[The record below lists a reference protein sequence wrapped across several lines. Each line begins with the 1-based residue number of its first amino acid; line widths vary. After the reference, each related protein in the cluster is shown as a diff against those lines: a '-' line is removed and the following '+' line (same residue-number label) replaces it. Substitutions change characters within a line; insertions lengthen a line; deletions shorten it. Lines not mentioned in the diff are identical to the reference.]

1 MADHWLY
8 WDNARRE
15 TTATISGL
23 LKRRPVIQH
32 HAAQL
37 KTAGDHSAS
46 DLAFAYRGNRSPAS
60 GLPVYW
66 QQAGY
71 GCIPCSALLRRSPY
85 NPQYRSF
92 EPCCPK
98 DTSKGI
104 RQMKAASDW
113 RRYSV
118 DPGYGHLQAIMAPGA
133 LAQPDPVIAA
143 MINRVAT
150 DSLLN
155 NTRHICGTLPV
166 VVNGRQDTIFS
177 RSYDMPGN
185 ELAFAYLK
193 SRLQQYGVPVDSL
206 VFGTRGKNLFATIKG
221 TMDSTKF
228 ILIGAHYD
236 NVGSPVAQGAD
247 DNASGV
253 AAVLECLRICATT
266 PMAYTVVFAFWDE
279 EELGSQ
285 GSRAYVTT
293 IPGSGRELMGSI
305 NMDMIAWDGN
315 RDSTAEIHVRNVRQ
329 SPQWAAKAVTINQDY
344 NIGLRL
350 NIISPGSSAMD
361 ATSFWNANQPAIAI
375 NEDYAHDMNPNW
387 HTVNDTLGNLN
398 LPYFTMI
405 TKLSLATL
413 LTYARPQSSAIGEI
427 PAPAVRIW
435 PNPDLRNVAACLAFR
450 RHWAYDHVT
459 LADRFASARA
469 AINDTVVPVIL
480 NGFIPNSNWDVATG
494 CIVTNEKLSKARSLP
509 SPIMLSSSKIARA
522 PGVTP
527 IL

>member
-1 MADHWLY
+1 M
-8 WDNARRE
+8 R
-15 TTATISGL
+15 TIL
-23 LKRRPVIQH
+23 LLLV
-32 HAAQL
+32 
-37 KTAGDHSAS
+37 
-46 DLAFAYRGNRSPAS
+46 LA
-60 GLPVYW
+60 
-66 QQAGY
+66 
-71 GCIPCSALLRRSPY
+71 
-85 NPQYRSF
+85 
-92 EPCCPK
+92 
-98 DTSKGI
+98 
-104 RQMKAASDW
+104 M
-113 RRYSV
+113 
-118 DPGYGHLQAIMAPGA
+118 MAPGA

-193 SRLQQYGVPVDSL
+193 SRLQEYGVPVDSL

-305 NMDMIAWDGN
+305 NMDMIAWDSNG
-315 RDSTAEIHVRNVRQ
+315 DSTAEIHVRNVRQ

-350 NIISPGSSAMD
+350 NIITPGSSAMD

-413 LTYARPQSSAIGEI
+413 LTYARPQSSAIGEL

-435 PNPDLRNVAACLAFR
+435 PNPVEAALLIERDVPNAAVASLYNIEGKRMGNWPLDKNNKQTHINLQTMPPGLYRFMIR
-450 RHWAYDHVT
+450 DYQGT
-459 LADRFASARA
+459 L
-469 AINDTVVPVIL
+469 IYNGPVV
-480 NGFIPNSNWDVATG
+480 
-494 CIVTNEKLSKARSLP
+494 KQ
-509 SPIMLSSSKIARA
+509 
-522 PGVTP
+522 
-527 IL
+527 